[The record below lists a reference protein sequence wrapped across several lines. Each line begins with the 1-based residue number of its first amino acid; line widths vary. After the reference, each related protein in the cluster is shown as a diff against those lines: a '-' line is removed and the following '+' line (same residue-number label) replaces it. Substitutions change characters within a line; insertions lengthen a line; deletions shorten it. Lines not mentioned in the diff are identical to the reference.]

1 MTTYIILGSN
11 SFSGTVFIK
20 NLLNRG
26 HRVIAL
32 SRSSKKKKF
41 LIQTTLIKII
51 ISINLTLTK
60 I

>member
-32 SRSSKKKKF
+32 SRSSKKKKSF
-41 LIQTTLIKII
+41 
-51 ISINLTLTK
+51 
-60 I
+60 